1 MYTKII
7 TDTFR
12 KAAEQSPTLFASL
25 VDKHFSKM
33 KRGCLTVE
41 DRESGRVY
49 RFGQGSEVQ
58 ARITVNNPV
67 FFRKLVLATD
77 IGLGESY
84 VDGDWDTDDIGKVI
98 RWFILNLQDMPSMSG
113 GRSNIRNVMVNALAA
128 VNRLH
133 HSLNLNSVEGSRKNI
148 SNHYDLGNEFFS
160 SFLDET
166 MTYSSALY
174 ASEDA
179 EPMAD
184 AQRRKLQSLAELA
197 GVKAHHKILEIG
209 TGWGEFSCFLAAN
222 YGCQVT
228 SLTISEQQFAYARQK
243 VRKRGLE
250 HLITIRNMDYRKLQ
264 GSFDRI
270 FTVEMLEAVGA
281 EFLPTFF
288 EKCESW
294 LKPGGKMVHQVILSP
309 DSRYE
314 EFRSGVDWIQKH
326 IFPGSLLPSLTALL
340 QAANQDDRSFIL
352 SDYKD
357 MGLDYARTLREW
369 QQNFNANFPSIEK
382 LGFDTAFRR
391 KWNYYFSYCE
401 AAFSMRNITV
411 AQIGM
416 TRPNNHQPD

>member
-7 TDTFR
+7 SDTLR
-12 KAAEQSPTLFASL
+12 KASEQSPSLFAAL
-25 VDKHFSKM
+25 VEKHFSKM
-33 KRGCLTVE
+33 KRGLLIIDDVQ
-41 DRESGRVY
+41 SGRVY

-58 ARITVNNPV
+58 ARITVKDPA

-84 VDGDWDTDDIGKVI
+84 VEGDWDTDDIGKVI
-98 RWFILNLQDMPSMSG
+98 RWFIVNLKDMPSMSG
-113 GRSNIRNVMVNALAA
+113 GRANIRNILVNAMAA

-174 ASEDA
+174 VSDEA
-179 EPMAD
+179 EPMPV
-184 AQRRKLQSLAELA
+184 AQRRKLQNMAEMA

-209 TGWGEFSCFLAAN
+209 TGWGEFSCFLAAT
-222 YGCQVT
+222 YGCEVT
-228 SLTISEQQFAYARQK
+228 TLTISEQQFAYARQK
-243 VRKRGLE
+243 VRQRGLE
-250 HLITIRNMDYRKLQ
+250 HLVTIKNMDYRKLHGQ
-264 GSFDRI
+264 FDRI

-288 EKCESW
+288 GKCEEW

-309 DSRYE
+309 DSRFE
-314 EFRSGVDWIQKH
+314 EFKNGVDWIQKH
-326 IFPGSLLPSLTALL
+326 IFPGSLLPSVTALL
-340 QAANQDDRSFIL
+340 DAANQDDRSFIL

-357 MGLDYARTLREW
+357 MGPDYARTLREW
-369 QQNFNANFPSIEK
+369 QQNFNRNFPRIEK

>member
-7 TDTFR
+7 SDTLR
-12 KAAEQSPTLFASL
+12 KATDQSPSLFAAL
-25 VDKHFSKM
+25 VDKHFSPM
-33 KRGCLTVE
+33 KRGSLVI
-41 DRESGRVY
+41 DDQQSGRVY
-49 RFGQGSEVQ
+49 RFGQGSEVH
-58 ARITVNNPV
+58 ARITVKDPA

-113 GRSNIRNVMVNALAA
+113 GRANIRNLLVNAMAA
-128 VNRLH
+128 VNRVH
-133 HSLNLNSVEGSRKNI
+133 HSLNQNSIEGSRKNI

-174 ASEDA
+174 ASEEA
-179 EPMAD
+179 EPMPV
-184 AQRRKLQSLAELA
+184 AQRRKLQNMAEMA
-197 GVKAHHKILEIG
+197 GVKAHHKVLEIG
-209 TGWGEFSCFLAAN
+209 TGWGEFSCFLAET
-222 YGCQVT
+222 YGCEVT
-228 SLTISEQQFAYARQK
+228 TLTISEQQFAYARQK
-243 VRKRGLE
+243 ARKRGLE
-250 HLITIRNMDYRKLQ
+250 KLITIRNMDYRKFHGQ
-264 GSFDRI
+264 FDRI

-288 EKCESW
+288 EKCEQW
-294 LKPGGKMVHQVILSP
+294 LKPSGKMVHQVILSP
-309 DSRYE
+309 DSRFE
-314 EFRSGVDWIQKH
+314 EFKNGVDWIQKH
-326 IFPGSLLPSLTALL
+326 IFPGSLLPSVSALL
-340 QAANQDDRSFIL
+340 QAANEEDRNFIL

-369 QQNFNANFPSIEK
+369 QQNFNRNFPSIEK

-416 TRPNNHQPD
+416 TRPNNHQAD

>member
-7 TDTFR
+7 SDTLR
-12 KAAEQSPTLFASL
+12 KATEQSPSLFAAL
-25 VDKHFSKM
+25 VEKHFSKM
-33 KRGCLTVE
+33 PKGRLVVE
-41 DRESGRVY
+41 DRQNARTY
-49 RFGQGSEVQ
+49 RWGQGSEIH
-58 ARITVNNPV
+58 ARIIVNNPV

-84 VDGDWDTDDIGKVI
+84 VDGDWDTDDIGQVI
-98 RWFILNLQDMPSMSG
+98 RWFILNLADMPSMSG
-113 GRSNIRNVMVNALAA
+113 GRTNIRNLMVNAMAA

-133 HSLNLNSVEGSRKNI
+133 HSMNLNTLDGSRKNI

-174 ASEDA
+174 TSADP
-179 EPMAD
+179 EPMAV
-184 AQRRKLQSLAELA
+184 AQRRKLQNMAEMA
-197 GVKAHHKILEIG
+197 GLKPGHKVLEIG
-209 TGWGEFSCFLAAN
+209 TGWGEFSCFLAAT
-222 YGCQVT
+222 YGCEVT
-228 SLTISEQQFAYARQK
+228 TLTISEQQFAYARQK

-250 HLITIRNMDYRKLQ
+250 HMITIKNADYRKFEGQ
-264 GSFDRI
+264 FDRI

-288 EKCESW
+288 EKCNSW

-309 DSRYE
+309 DSRFE
-314 EFRSGVDWIQKH
+314 AFKNGVDWIQKH
-326 IFPGSLLPSLTALL
+326 IFPGSLLPSVSAIL
-340 QAANQDDRSFIL
+340 QAANENDSSFVL

-369 QQNFNANFPSIEK
+369 RHNFNENFPRIEK
-382 LGFDTAFRR
+382 LGFDQAFLR
-391 KWNYYFSYCE
+391 KWNYYFAYCE

>member
-7 TDTFR
+7 SDTLR
-12 KAAEQSPTLFASL
+12 KASEQSPSLFAAL
-25 VDKHFSKM
+25 VARHFSKM
-33 KRGCLTVE
+33 PKGRMVVE
-41 DRESGRVY
+41 DIQNGRTY
-49 RFGQGSEVQ
+49 HWGQSSEVS
-58 ARITVNNPV
+58 ARITVNDPV

-98 RWFILNLQDMPSMSG
+98 RWFILNLYDMPSMSG
-113 GRSNIRNVMVNALAA
+113 GRSNIRNLLVNAMAA
-128 VNRLH
+128 VNKIH
-133 HSLNLNSVEGSRKNI
+133 HSLNQNSIDGSRKNI

-174 ASEDA
+174 ASEA
-179 EPMAD
+179 PEPMAV
-184 AQRRKLQSLAELA
+184 AQRRKLQSMAEMA
-197 GVKAHHKILEIG
+197 GVKPHHKILEIG
-209 TGWGEFSCFLAAN
+209 TGWGEFSCYLAET
-222 YGCQVT
+222 YGCEVT

-250 HLITIRNMDYRKLQ
+250 HLITIKNMDYRKFYGQ
-264 GSFDRI
+264 FDRI

-288 EKCESW
+288 EKCDGW
-294 LKPGGKMVHQVILSP
+294 LKPSGKMVHQVILSP
-309 DSRYE
+309 DARFE
-314 EFRSGVDWIQKH
+314 DFKNGVDWIQKH
-326 IFPGSLLPSLTALL
+326 IFPGSLLPSMSALL
-340 QAANQDDRSFIL
+340 EASNQDDVSFIQ

-369 QQNFNANFPSIEK
+369 QHNFNRNFPGIAK
-382 LGFDTAFRR
+382 LGFDEAFRR
-391 KWNYYFSYCE
+391 KWNYYFAYCE